1 MYGEI
6 SSITSMFRKKEKEKT
21 ILGILGEDVVDD
33 GQWGRRAEWSGEYRM
48 LLLIVLFSS
57 ADIISPQMHSSKNW
71 RALKCLI

>member
-33 GQWGRRAEWSGEYRM
+33 GQ
-48 LLLIVLFSS
+48 
-57 ADIISPQMHSSKNW
+57 
-71 RALKCLI
+71 